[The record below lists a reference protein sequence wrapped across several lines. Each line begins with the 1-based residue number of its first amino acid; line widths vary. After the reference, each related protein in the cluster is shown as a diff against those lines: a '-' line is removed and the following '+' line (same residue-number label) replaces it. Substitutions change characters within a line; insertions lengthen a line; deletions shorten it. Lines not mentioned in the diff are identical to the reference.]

1 LCSTALLYIRR
12 CTQLRTSANMPV
24 MDGRHAPTPEE
35 FEAARQREIAR
46 LNMRVYDIKGKSHH
60 TPVDSKLLKGD
71 TWDKRVADMEIVRR
85 WCESKLRGVAS

>member
-1 LCSTALLYIRR
+1 
-12 CTQLRTSANMPV
+12 MPV

-46 LNMRVYDIKGKSHH
+46 LNMRIYDIKAKSHH

-71 TWDKRVADMEIVRR
+71 T
-85 WCESKLRGVAS
+85 